1 MELVLGVLTCETLT
15 EGQLLLYLAVN
26 EGFWVNIVG
35 KTLYNLLSI
44 HLSPRLSID
53 NIIHLSHF

>member
-1 MELVLGVLTCETLT
+1 MELVLEVLTCETLT
-15 EGQLLLYLAVN
+15 EGQLLLDLAVN

-35 KTLYNLLSI
+35 KTLYNLISI
-44 HLSPRLSID
+44 HLCPRLCID